1 MKKII
6 LLIGLALLSLSSLQA
21 QSLAGYK
28 ICINPGHRGYNPA
41 YDRYIP
47 LTSEIAFW
55 ESEGNLAKGLYL
67 KTMLENLGATVVM
80 TRTTQVPSDNPESL
94 SQIVAIA
101 NSNNVDYFHSIHSN
115 AQNKATNYTLILFQG
130 RTSAPTYP
138 GSLIMANYSAEN
150 ILKINRTTKK
160 MIAGDFDFYGTGQA
174 YLGVFKG
181 LNMPGTLSEGSFH
194 DYTPESWRLK
204 CESYLKHEAWAIAR
218 SFLQYF
224 NGGILTEGIV
234 AGIVR
239 DMLETVPTTYNPISS
254 TNDRYKPINNVKVK
268 LEPGGKTYTG
278 DGYNNG
284 YYMFDGVTPGNYKVI
299 VEVDRMRPD
308 TATVIVKANESV
320 FSDRLMT
327 LNPILEPPKVVN
339 YSPADSVNEVS
350 NVAPVVI
357 DFDIRMNAAETQN
370 AVSISPAV
378 DGSFKWDTDFKKL
391 TFTPSKCYVPGGRY
405 TVKVSTAAKTHFGFY
420 LEKEKSFSFT
430 TRSKLNLVSIYP
442 KNGATDISKTV
453 LVRIAFE
460 KGINAVTLAQ
470 KIFFT
475 DSLGASVPLTVNQA
489 KYSQGIIEFEP
500 KTPLTPNS
508 LYKVVV
514 KEGIGDVEFV
524 YSPTTYTV
532 EYRTEKNYTFTGN
545 ILEGFENDN
554 VWQAPAS
561 SPNTKG
567 INTSLTSFSILN
579 TKPKSGSFS
588 GRLEYTFSG
597 KDGEIEI
604 AKFIPIPLGNSSAAE
619 FGVWVFGDASGNT
632 LEYRFIREN
641 STIEKV
647 KIDTLN
653 WTGWKLKKIP
663 LNQIPGTGS
672 IQFKSISVTQSGN
685 GSLSGRIYFDEC
697 LSNIITDVYTDNS
710 IPSEFRLE
718 QNYPNPF
725 NPETTIKYTIPAS
738 LNPSKGGTLV
748 SLKVFDLLGGEVAT
762 LVNEY
767 QQAGSYVKTLHAK
780 SLPSGVYFYRL
791 QAGSFSETKKML
803 LIK

>member
-28 ICINPGHRGYNPA
+28 IYINPGHGGHDPA
-41 YDRYIP
+41 NDR
-47 LTSEIAFW
+47 EIKLSAEVTFW

-67 KTMLENLGATVVM
+67 KTMLETLGAKVFISRITNFE
-80 TRTTQVPSDNPESL
+80 TDDLPL
-94 SQIVAIA
+94 SQIAELA
-101 NSNNVDYFHSIHSN
+101 NANNVDYFHSIHSN
-115 AQNKATNYTLILFQG
+115 ATGTANKANSTLILFRG
-130 RTSAPTYP
+130 YDSAPVYP
-138 GSLIMANYSAEN
+138 NSKTMATIMVSEIKNA
-150 ILKINRTTKK
+150 NRTLGTSVR
-160 MIAGDFDFYGTGQA
+160 GDWNFYPQWGTQG
-174 YLGVFKG
+174 LGVLRN

-204 CESYLKHEAWAIAR
+204 SESYLKHEAWAIAR
-218 SFLQYF
+218 SFLKYF
-224 NGGILTEGIV
+224 NGGDFKEGIV

-239 DMLETVPTTYNPISS
+239 DMLETVPTSYSPLT

-268 LEPGGKTYTG
+268 LEPGGKTYGG
-278 DGYNNG
+278 DSYNNG
-284 YYMFDGVTPGNYKVI
+284 YYFFDGVTPGNYKVI

-339 YSPADSVNEVS
+339 YSPADSIGEVS

-420 LEKEKSFSFT
+420 LEKEKAFSFT

-475 DSLGASVPLTVNQA
+475 DSLGVSVPLTVNQA

-545 ILEGFENDN
+545 VLEGFEAGN
-554 VWQAPAS
+554 VWQAPSA

-567 INTSLTSFSILN
+567 INTSLTSFSILS

-588 GRLEYTFSG
+588 GRLEYSFSG

-653 WTGWKLKKIP
+653 WTGWKLKKIT

-685 GSLSGRIYFDEC
+685 GSLSGRVYFDEC

-725 NPETTIKYTIPAS
+725 NPSTTIKYS
-738 LNPSKGGTLV
+738 VSKPCIV
-748 SLKVFDLLGGEVAT
+748 QLKVFDILGREVET
-762 LVNEY
+762 LVDEY
-767 QQAGSYVKTLHAK
+767 KQPGVYNSTFYTLR
-780 SLPSGVYFYRL
+780 STLTSGVYFYRL